1 MSSDFHSRRAP
12 CTLADLGMVSA
23 LGNTA
28 AEAWPRLVAG
38 DQSRFTER
46 DDLIPGLT
54 RPFGQVRGE
63 LPEIPPSLSRYACR
77 NNQIALAAF
86 EAIHNSVQ
94 EAIGSHGASRVGIV
108 AGSSTAGLA
117 EAEHAVREH
126 TRCGALPSAFDRIQL
141 EHGGLAEFLR
151 EVSGA
156 RGPCYALSTA
166 CSTGAKAL
174 VSARGLLDLGVC
186 DAVIAGAADSLC
198 RLTASG
204 FHSLQAVCEGITN
217 PMSRNRDGLTLGEG
231 AAFFLVTRDSGGIQL
246 LGAGE
251 SSDAHHMSA
260 PQPEGRGAESS
271 MRAALLDARL
281 PAEDIAYLN
290 LHGTGTPHN
299 DSMESAAIQR
309 VFDTPTPSSSTKP
322 LMGHTLGAS
331 GALEAAVCWLV
342 LTHGDSQGLCL
353 PPHRY
358 DGQPDPA
365 LPPLTL
371 VGEGERCSPGS
382 RPALMTNSF
391 GFGGSNCTLVVGRE
405 AA

>member
-1 MSSDFHSRRAP
+1 
-12 CTLADLGMVSA
+12 MVSA
-23 LGNTA
+23 LGSTTA
-28 AEAWPRLVAG
+28 ETWPRLVAG
-38 DQSRFTER
+38 DQARFTER
-46 DDLIPGLT
+46 DDLIPGRA
-54 RPFGQVRGE
+54 RPFGQVREE
-63 LPEIPPSLSRYACR
+63 LPEIPRSLSRYACR
-77 NNQIALAAF
+77 NNQLALAAF
-86 EAIHNSVQ
+86 EAIHGSVR
-94 EAIGSHGASRVGIV
+94 EAIRSLGASRVGIV

-126 TRCGALPSAFDRIQL
+126 TRSGSLPAAFDRIQL

-151 EVSGA
+151 QVSGV

-231 AAFFLVTRDSGGIQL
+231 AAFFLVTRDRGGIQL
-246 LGAGE
+246 LGGGE

-271 MRAALLDARL
+271 MRSALLDARL
-281 PAEDIAYLN
+281 SADDIAYVN

-299 DSMESAAIQR
+299 DSMESAALGR
-309 VFDTPTPSSSTKP
+309 VFDTPPPSSSTKP

-331 GALEAAVCWLV
+331 GALEAAVCWLI
-342 LTHGDSQGLCL
+342 LAQEDAQGLSL

-358 DGQPDPA
+358 DGQRDPA
-365 LPPLTL
+365 LPPLPL
-371 VGEGERCSPGS
+371 VGEGERCPPGS
-382 RPALMTNSF
+382 PRVLMSNSF
-391 GFGGSNCTLVVGRE
+391 GFGGSNCSLALGRE